1 MKRILSLLSVFMM
14 CCVMW
19 AGSQTIPTL
28 STESEYHYYA
38 IKNTRTHKYLYWN
51 NNSDFIRQD
60 ASRNFDSFFYFTAG
74 DNAATAEGVTSIK
87 IHNLTTNAL
96 MANFSSW
103 TDAGANWYVKAASY
117 TKNNVTSTGIAF
129 STSEQ
134 FGTNQCWNSRDS
146 ENRIDYYEIDGGSLF
161 EIEEVSE
168 RDIIAFAN
176 NQLKSV
182 VDNYASIV
190 GTPFSCTQASYDALV
205 NTYNQYKDITTINS
219 ESLIAMKAAKSNFLS
234 STPVD
239 VELTDGAFVL
249 LGNKLHTNDYVF
261 ANGDQVGRG
270 TTKDSYKYEWTLKKQ
285 PNGNFKLYNAY
296 TDKYVG
302 SIPTTGGWN
311 SNGDDVLI
319 TMVDADAAQE
329 YTIAAGKQLGYVT
342 FKTTQSGI
350 NANRSYLHMG
360 GSGIVRWTSDADASN
375 FKLITNVSSEEAA
388 WDAALSSKA
397 NMAKNAVGTAIG
409 YYKSTITGYADAF
422 SNATENATK
431 AKAYKQLET
440 ALTTERITP
449 DANKYYTIH
458 NATNTNIYL
467 CEKYDEA
474 GYFENTNAVYAQSL
488 AANNVPSL
496 WQFEPCTISGK
507 TDLYYIKA
515 ANSGKYFSSVYW
527 QTNNNRYLSLVDKSN
542 SECGAYDIFNKDHVN
557 KDNAVTF
564 VYYKDD
570 ARSDRGTV
578 RIENDH
584 TEGKLHS
591 WNESVTGN
599 NFIINEVT
607 EIPVTISSAG
617 VATLN
622 LPFAVTISEGVKAYT
637 GTKNNNEITLSEIT
651 GTIPAN
657 TPVIIEGEGK
667 VHQFAIAYGNTETND
682 ATGLKG
688 TLSPVTIADNA
699 TAYVLKNGGQGIGLY
714 KIDSTSD
721 RTIGA
726 NKAYATSDANDVSAP
741 QMLSFNFGNVTGITA
756 IQGQK
761 GENNTYYDLNG
772 RRVLYPVHGIFVK
785 GNGQKVYIR

>member
-14 CCVMW
+14 CCAMW

-38 IKNTRTHKYLYWN
+38 IKNTRSNNYLYWSAN
-51 NNSDFIRQD
+51 NVRIQQNSSLPSTIGY
-60 ASRNFDSFFYFTAG
+60 FYFTAG
-74 DNAATAEGVTSIK
+74 STAATTDGVTSIK
-87 IHNLTTNAL
+87 IHNLGTSML
-96 MANFSSW
+96 MADFASW
-103 TDAGANWYVKAASY
+103 TEGGANWYVKAASY
-117 TKNNVTSTGIAF
+117 TEKNVTSTGIAF
-129 STSEQ
+129 ATHEQ
-134 FGTNQCWNSRDS
+134 FGENQCWNNYQNAGK
-146 ENRIDYYEIDGGSLF
+146 EIAPYKIDAGSLF
-161 EIEEVSE
+161 EVEAISNSQILSE
-168 RDIIAFAN
+168 IKGLID
-176 NQLKSV
+176 K
-182 VDNYASIV
+182 YASYI
-190 GTPFSCTQASYDALV
+190 GQPLGCTQENYDAL
-205 NTYNQYKDITTINS
+205 NEIYNKYKDATSITPSDYNAIQTAKTTFMYNAGLADGTIV
-219 ESLIAMKAAKSNFLS
+219 I
-234 STPVD
+234 
-239 VELTDGAFVL
+239 
-249 LGNKLHTNDYVF
+249 LGNLKHTNDYVYT
-261 ANGDQVGRG
+261 NGTQVNRG
-270 TTKDSYKYEWTLKKQ
+270 KAKNSYSYEWTLKKQ
-285 PNGNFKLYNAY
+285 ANGSFKLYNAY

-302 SIPTTGGWN
+302 PIPTTGGWAG
-311 SNGDDVLI
+311 NGDDVLI
-319 TMVDADAAQE
+319 SMVDADAAQD
-329 YTIAAGKQLGYVT
+329 YMLLVGNQSGYAT
-342 FKTTQSGI
+342 FKTTQTVI
-350 NANRSYLHMG
+350 AEDRSYLHMG
-360 GSGIVRWTSDADASN
+360 GTGIVRWSGTVDPSN
-375 FKLITNVSSEEAA
+375 FKIITDVSSEEAA
-388 WDAALSSKA
+388 WDAALLNKVH
-397 NMAKNAVGTAIG
+397 VGTAIG
-409 YYKSTITGYADAF
+409 YHKSTISTFTNALK
-422 SNATENATK
+422 NATDKDNATK
-431 AKAYKQLET
+431 LNAYKQLES
-440 ALTTERITP
+440 ALTTERVTP

-496 WQFEPCTISGK
+496 WQFEPCTVSGK

-515 ANSGKYFSSVYW
+515 ANSGNYFSREQWVG
-527 QTNNNRYLSLVDKSN
+527 NNNELYLSIVGKSDSN
-542 SECGAYDIFNKDHVN
+542 LGAYDIFDKQHVN
-557 KDNAVTF
+557 KENAVTF
-564 VYYKDD
+564 VYYTND
-570 ARSDRGTV
+570 ARSDRGTI
-578 RIENDH
+578 RIANDN
-584 TEGKLHS
+584 EGKLNS
-591 WNESVTGN
+591 YNEAATGN

-607 EIPVTISSAG
+607 DIPVTISSAG

-622 LPFAVTISEGVKAYT
+622 LPFAVTIPEGVKAYT

-761 GENNTYYDLNG
+761 SESNTYYDLNG
-772 RRVLYPVHGIFVK
+772 RRVLYPIHGIFVK
-785 GNGQKVYIR
+785 GNGQKVYIK

>member
-38 IKNTRTHKYLYWN
+38 IKNMRTQKYLYWN

-60 ASRNFDSFFYFTAG
+60 DSRNFDSFFYFTAG
-74 DNAATAEGVTSIK
+74 DNAATTEGVTSIK

-103 TDAGANWYVKAASY
+103 TETGANWYVKAASY
-117 TKNNVTSTGIAF
+117 RQNNATLTGIAF
-129 STSEQ
+129 SISEQ
-134 FGTNQCWNSRDS
+134 FGQCWNSYD
-146 ENRIDYYEIDGGSLF
+146 NDKKIDTWGINDGSLF

-205 NTYNQYKDITTINS
+205 NTYNQYRGITTINS

-249 LGNKLHTNDYVF
+249 LGNKLHTNDYVL
-261 ANGDQVGRG
+261 ANGNQVGRG

-311 SNGDDVLI
+311 HNGDDVVI
-319 TMVDADAAQE
+319 TMVDADAAQD

-375 FKLITNVSSEEAA
+375 FKLIIVSNEEAA
-388 WDAALSSKA
+388 WNAALLNKVH
-397 NMAKNAVGTAIG
+397 VGTAIG
-409 YYKSTITGYADAF
+409 YHKSTISTFTDAF
-422 SNATENATK
+422 KNATDNATDNATK
-431 AKAYKQLET
+431 VKAYKQFET

-507 TDLYYIKA
+507 TDLYYIKT

-527 QTNNNRYLSLVDKSN
+527 QEGNNRYLSLVDKSN
-542 SECGAYDIFNKDHVN
+542 SECGAYDIFNKEHVN

-564 VYYKDD
+564 VYYKNN
-570 ARSDRGTV
+570 DRTDQGTV
-578 RIENDH
+578 RIENDQ
-584 TEGKLHS
+584 TKGKLHS

-622 LPFAVTISEGVKAYT
+622 LPFAVTIPEGVKAYT

-667 VHQFAIAYGNTETND
+667 VHQFAIAYDNTETNE

-688 TLSPVTIADNA
+688 TLAPVTIADDA

-741 QMLSFNFGNVTGITA
+741 QMLSFNFGNVTGIDT

-785 GNGQKVYIR
+785 GNGQKVYIK

>member
-14 CCVMW
+14 CCAMW

-28 STESEYHYYA
+28 STGSEYHYYV
-38 IKNTRTHKYLYWN
+38 IKNTRTNEYLYWN

-103 TDAGANWYVKAASY
+103 TDTGANWYVKAASY
-117 TKNNVTSTGIAF
+117 TEKNVTSTGIAF
-129 STSEQ
+129 SQNEQ
-134 FGTNQCWNSRDS
+134 FVNKQCWNSYDS
-146 ENRIDYYEIDGGSLF
+146 EHKIGNWDLDGGCLF

-168 RDIIAFAN
+168 RDIIEIAN

-182 VDNYASIV
+182 IDSYASIV
-190 GTPFSCTQASYDALV
+190 GKPFSCTQASYDALV
-205 NTYNQYKDITTINS
+205 NTYNQYKNITTINS

-249 LGNKLHTNDYVF
+249 LGNKLHTNDYVL
-261 ANGDQVGRG
+261 ANGNQVARG

-302 SIPTTGGWN
+302 SIPTTGG
-311 SNGDDVLI
+311 SYHNGDDVAI

-360 GSGIVRWTSDADASN
+360 APGIVRWTSDADASN
-375 FKLITNVSSEEAA
+375 FKLIIVSNEEAA
-388 WDAALSSKA
+388 WDAALLNKVH
-397 NMAKNAVGTAIG
+397 VGTAIG
-409 YYKSTITGYADAF
+409 YHKSTISTFTNALN
-422 SNATENATK
+422 NATDNATK
-431 AKAYKQLET
+431 VKAYKRLET

-564 VYYKDD
+564 VNYRNDN
-570 ARSDRGTV
+570 RTDRGTV
-578 RIENDH
+578 RIENGH

-622 LPFAVTISEGVKAYT
+622 LPFAVTIPEGVKAYT

-688 TLSPVTIADNA
+688 TLTPVTIADDA

-726 NKAYATSDANDVSAP
+726 NKAYATSDATDTSAP
-741 QMLSFNFGNVTGITA
+741 QMLSFNFGNVTGIDT
-756 IQGQK
+756 IQNQK
-761 GENNTYYDLNG
+761 SESNTYYDLNG

-785 GNGQKVYIR
+785 ANGQKVYIR

>member
-38 IKNTRTHKYLYWN
+38 IKNMRTQKYLYWN

-60 ASRNFDSFFYFTAG
+60 DSRNFDSFFYFTAG
-74 DNAATAEGVTSIK
+74 DNAATTEGVTSIK

-96 MANFSSW
+96 MASFNSW
-103 TDAGANWYVKAASY
+103 TNAGTNWYVKAASY
-117 TKNNVTSTGIAF
+117 RQNNATLTGIAF
-129 STSEQ
+129 SISEQ
-134 FGTNQCWNSRDS
+134 FGQCWNSYD
-146 ENRIDYYEIDGGSLF
+146 NDKKIDTWGINDGSLF

-205 NTYNQYKDITTINS
+205 NTYNQYRGITTINS

-249 LGNKLHTNDYVF
+249 LGNKLHTNDYVL
-261 ANGDQVGRG
+261 ANGNQVGRG

-311 SNGDDVLI
+311 HNGDDVVI
-319 TMVDADAAQE
+319 TMVDADAAQD

-375 FKLITNVSSEEAA
+375 FKLIIVSNEEAA
-388 WDAALSSKA
+388 WNAALLNKVH
-397 NMAKNAVGTAIG
+397 VGTAIG
-409 YYKSTITGYADAF
+409 YHKSTISTFTDAF
-422 SNATENATK
+422 KNATDNATDNATK
-431 AKAYKQLET
+431 ARAYQQLES

-527 QTNNNRYLSLVDKSN
+527 QEGNNRYLSLVDKSN
-542 SECGAYDIFNKDHVN
+542 SECGAYDIFDKTHVN

-564 VYYKDD
+564 VYYKDG

-578 RIENDH
+578 RIEEDR
-584 TEGKLHS
+584 TEGKLNS
-591 WNESVTGN
+591 WNEAVIGN

-607 EIPVTISSAG
+607 EIPVTISGAG

-622 LPFAVTISEGVKAYT
+622 LPFAVTIPEGVKAYT

-667 VHQFAIAYGNTETND
+667 MHQFAIAYGNTETND

-688 TLSPVTIADNA
+688 TLSPITIADDA

-741 QMLSFNFGNVTGITA
+741 QMLSFNFGNVTGIDT

-785 GNGQKVYIR
+785 GNGQKVYIK

>member
-38 IKNTRTHKYLYWN
+38 IKNTRTQKYLYWN

-60 ASRNFDSFFYFTAG
+60 DSRNFDSFFYFTAG
-74 DNAATAEGVTSIK
+74 DNAATTEGVTSIK

-103 TDAGANWYVKAASY
+103 TETGANWYVKAASY

-129 STSEQ
+129 SISEQ
-134 FGTNQCWNSRDS
+134 FGQCWNSYDS
-146 ENRIDYYEIDGGSLF
+146 DKKIDTWGIDDGSLF

-176 NQLKSV
+176 NQLKPI
-182 VDNYASIV
+182 VDSYASMV
-190 GTPFSCTQASYDALV
+190 GNPFSCTQASYDALV
-205 NTYNQYKDITTINS
+205 NTYKQYKDITTINS

-234 STPVD
+234 STPV
-239 VELTDGAFVL
+239 ELTDGTIVI
-249 LGNKLHTNDYVF
+249 LGNLQHTNDYVL
-261 ANGDQVGRG
+261 ANGNQVGLG

-285 PNGNFKLYNAY
+285 PNGSFKLYNAY

-302 SIPTTGGWN
+302 SLPTTGGW
-311 SNGDDVLI
+311 SGQGYDIVI
-319 TMVDADAAQE
+319 TMVDADAAQD
-329 YTIAAGKQLGYVT
+329 YTIAAGKKFGYVT
-342 FKTTQSGI
+342 FKSTQSGI
-350 NANRSYLHMG
+350 NADRSYLHMG

-375 FKLITNVSSEEAA
+375 FTLITNVSSEEAA

-409 YYKSTITGYADAF
+409 DFKSTITAYVNAF
-422 SNATENATK
+422 SNATENAAK

-440 ALTTERITP
+440 ALTTERVTP

-458 NATNTNIYL
+458 NATNTGIYL

-527 QTNNNRYLSLVDKSN
+527 QEGNNRYLSLVDKSN
-542 SECGAYDIFNKDHVN
+542 SECGAYDIFDKTHVN

-578 RIENDH
+578 RIENNQ

-622 LPFAVTISEGVKAYT
+622 LPFAVTIPEGVKAYT

-667 VHQFAIAYGNTETND
+667 VHQFAIAYDNTETND

-688 TLSPVTIADNA
+688 TLTPVTIADDA

-726 NKAYATSDANDVSAP
+726 NKAYATSDAADNAP
-741 QMLSFNFGNVTGITA
+741 QMLSFNFGNVTGIDS
-756 IQGQK
+756 IQNQK
-761 GENNTYYDLNG
+761 SESNTYYDLNG

-785 GNGQKVYIR
+785 ANGQKVYIK

>member
-14 CCVMW
+14 CCAMW

-38 IKNTRTHKYLYWN
+38 IKNTRSNNYLYWSAN
-51 NNSDFIRQD
+51 NVRIQQNSSLPSTIGY
-60 ASRNFDSFFYFTAG
+60 FYFTAG
-74 DNAATAEGVTSIK
+74 STAATTDGVTSIK
-87 IHNLTTNAL
+87 IHNLGTSML
-96 MANFSSW
+96 MADFASW
-103 TDAGANWYVKAASY
+103 TEGGANWYVKAASY
-117 TKNNVTSTGIAF
+117 TEKNVTSTGIAF
-129 STSEQ
+129 ATHEQ
-134 FGTNQCWNSRDS
+134 FGENQCWNNYQNAGK
-146 ENRIDYYEIDGGSLF
+146 EIAPYKIDAGSLF
-161 EIEEVSE
+161 EVEAISNSQILSE
-168 RDIIAFAN
+168 IKGLID
-176 NQLKSV
+176 K
-182 VDNYASIV
+182 YASYI
-190 GTPFSCTQASYDALV
+190 GQPLGCTQENYDAL
-205 NTYNQYKDITTINS
+205 NEIYNKYKDATSITPSDYNAIQTAKTTFMYNAGLADGTIV
-219 ESLIAMKAAKSNFLS
+219 I
-234 STPVD
+234 
-239 VELTDGAFVL
+239 
-249 LGNKLHTNDYVF
+249 LGNLKHTNDYVYT
-261 ANGDQVGRG
+261 NGTQVNRG
-270 TTKDSYKYEWTLKKQ
+270 KAKNSYSYEWTLKKQ
-285 PNGNFKLYNAY
+285 ANGSFKLYNAY

-302 SIPTTGGWN
+302 PIPTTGGWAG
-311 SNGDDVLI
+311 NGDDVLI
-319 TMVDADAAQE
+319 SMVDADAAQD
-329 YTIAAGKQLGYVT
+329 YMLLVGNQSGYAT
-342 FKTTQSGI
+342 FKTTQTVI
-350 NANRSYLHMG
+350 AEDRSYLHMG
-360 GSGIVRWTSDADASN
+360 GTGIVRWSGTVDPSN
-375 FKLITNVSSEEAA
+375 FKIITDVSSEEAA
-388 WDAALSSKA
+388 WDAALLNKVH
-397 NMAKNAVGTAIG
+397 VGTAIG
-409 YYKSTITGYADAF
+409 YHKSTISTFTNALK
-422 SNATENATK
+422 NATDKDNATK
-431 AKAYKQLET
+431 LNAYKQLES
-440 ALTTERITP
+440 ALTTERVTP

-496 WQFEPCTISGK
+496 WQFEPCTVSGK

-515 ANSGKYFSSVYW
+515 ANSGNYFSREQWVG
-527 QTNNNRYLSLVDKSN
+527 NNNELYLSIVGKSDSN
-542 SECGAYDIFNKDHVN
+542 LGAYDIFDKQHVN
-557 KDNAVTF
+557 KENAVTF
-564 VYYKDD
+564 VYYTND
-570 ARSDRGTV
+570 ARSDRGTI
-578 RIENDH
+578 RIANDN
-584 TEGKLHS
+584 EGKLNS
-591 WNESVTGN
+591 YNEAATGN

-607 EIPVTISSAG
+607 DIPVTISSAG

-622 LPFAVTISEGVKAYT
+622 LPFAVTIPEGVKAYT

-688 TLSPVTIADNA
+688 TLSPITIANDA

-726 NKAYATSDANDVSAP
+726 NKAYATTDASDGNAP

-785 GNGQKVYIR
+785 GNGQKVYIK

>member
-14 CCVMW
+14 CCAMW

-38 IKNTRTHKYLYWN
+38 IKNTRSNKYLYWSAN
-51 NNSDFIRQD
+51 NVRIKQNS
-60 ASRNFDSFFYFTAG
+60 SLPSTVGYFYFTAG
-74 DNAATAEGVTSIK
+74 STAATTDGVTSIK
-87 IHNLTTNAL
+87 IHNLGTSML
-96 MANFSSW
+96 MANFESW
-103 TDAGANWYVKAASY
+103 TEGGANWYVKTASY
-117 TKNNVTSTGIAF
+117 TEKNETSTGIAF
-129 STSEQ
+129 ATHEQ
-134 FGTNQCWNSRDS
+134 FGENQCWNNYQNAGK
-146 ENRIDYYEIDGGSLF
+146 EIAPYKIDAGSLF
-161 EIEEVSE
+161 EVEAISISQMLSE
-168 RDIIAFAN
+168 IKGLID
-176 NQLKSV
+176 K
-182 VDNYASIV
+182 YASYI
-190 GTPFSCTQASYDALV
+190 GKPLGCTQEDYNAL
-205 NTYNQYKDITTINS
+205 TKIYNKYKDATSITPSDYNAIQTAKTTFINNAGLADGTIV
-219 ESLIAMKAAKSNFLS
+219 I
-234 STPVD
+234 
-239 VELTDGAFVL
+239 
-249 LGNKLHTNDYVF
+249 LGNLEHTNDYVYT
-261 ANGDQVGRG
+261 NGTEVNRG
-270 TTKDSYKYEWTLKKQ
+270 TAKNSYSYEWTLKKQ
-285 PNGNFKLYNAY
+285 ANGSFKLYNAY

-302 SIPTTGGWN
+302 PIPTTGGWN
-311 SNGDDVLI
+311 HNGDDVLI
-319 TMVDADAAQE
+319 TMVDADAAQD
-329 YTIAAGKQLGYVT
+329 YMLLVGNQSGYAT
-342 FKTTQSGI
+342 FKTTQTGI
-350 NANRSYLHMG
+350 AEDRSYLHMS
-360 GSGIVRWTSDADASN
+360 GSGIVRWSGTVDPSN
-375 FKLITNVSSEEAA
+375 FKIITDVSSEEAA
-388 WDAALSSKA
+388 WDAALLNKIH
-397 NMAKNAVGTAIG
+397 VGTAIG
-409 YYKSTITGYADAF
+409 YHKSTISTFADAF
-422 SNATENATK
+422 KNATDNATDNATK
-431 AKAYKQLET
+431 VNAYKQFET
-440 ALTTERITP
+440 ALTTERVTP

-527 QTNNNRYLSLVDKSN
+527 QEGNNRYLSLVDKSN
-542 SECGAYDIFNKDHVN
+542 SECGAYDIFDKTHVN

-578 RIENDH
+578 KIEEDR
-584 TEGKLHS
+584 TEGKLNS
-591 WNESVTGN
+591 WNEAVIGN

-607 EIPVTISSAG
+607 EIPVTISGAG

-622 LPFAVTISEGVKAYT
+622 LPFAVTIPEGVKAYT

-688 TLSPVTIADNA
+688 TLSPITIANDA

-726 NKAYATSDANDVSAP
+726 NKAYATSDAADNAP
-741 QMLSFNFGNVTGITA
+741 QMLSFNFGNVTGIDS
-756 IQGQK
+756 IQNQK
-761 GENNTYYDLNG
+761 SESNTYYDLNG

-785 GNGQKVYIR
+785 GNGQKVYIK

>member
-28 STESEYHYYA
+28 STRSEYHYYA
-38 IKNTRTHKYLYWN
+38 IKNTRTNKYLYWN

-60 ASRNFDSFFYFTAG
+60 ASRNFDCFFYFTAG

-117 TKNNVTSTGIAF
+117 TNPKNNVTSTGIAF

-134 FGTNQCWNSRDS
+134 FGDNQCWNSYDS
-146 ENRIDYYEIDGGSLF
+146 DNKIGFWSIDDGSLF

-168 RDIIAFAN
+168 RDIIEFAN
-176 NQLKSV
+176 NQLKPI
-182 VDNYASIV
+182 VDSYASMV
-190 GTPFSCTQASYDALV
+190 GNPFSCTQASYDALV
-205 NTYNQYKDITTINS
+205 NTYKQYKDITTINS

-249 LGNKLHTNDYVF
+249 LGNKLYTNDYVL
-261 ANGDQVGRG
+261 ANGDQVGHG

-285 PNGNFKLYNAY
+285 SNGNFKLYNAY

-311 SNGDDVLI
+311 HNGDDVAI
-319 TMVDADAAQE
+319 AMVDADAAQE

-360 GSGIVRWTSDADASN
+360 TPGIVRWRSDADASN
-375 FKLITNVSSEEAA
+375 FTLIIVSNEEAA
-388 WDAALSSKA
+388 WDAALLNKVH
-397 NMAKNAVGTAIG
+397 VGTAIG
-409 YYKSTITGYADAF
+409 YHKSTISTFADAF
-422 SNATENATK
+422 KNATDNATK
-431 AKAYKQLET
+431 VKAYKQLET

-458 NATNTNIYL
+458 NATNTGIYL

-488 AANNVPSL
+488 ATNNVPSL

-527 QTNNNRYLSLVDKSN
+527 QEGNNRYLSLVDKSN
-542 SECGAYDIFNKDHVN
+542 SECGAYDIFDKTHVN

-578 RIENDH
+578 RIENNQ

-622 LPFAVTISEGVKAYT
+622 LPFAVTIPEGVKAYT

-688 TLSPVTIADNA
+688 TLSPITIADDA

-726 NKAYATSDANDVSAP
+726 NKAYATTDASDGNAP

-785 GNGQKVYIR
+785 GNGQKVYIK

>member
-14 CCVMW
+14 CCAMW

-28 STESEYHYYA
+28 STGSEYHYYA
-38 IKNTRTHKYLYWN
+38 IKNTRSNKYLYWSAN
-51 NNSDFIRQD
+51 NVRIQQNS
-60 ASRNFDSFFYFTAG
+60 SLPSTVGYFYFTAG
-74 DNAATAEGVTSIK
+74 NTAATTDGVTSIK
-87 IHNLTTNAL
+87 IHNLGTSML
-96 MANFSSW
+96 MANFESW
-103 TDAGANWYVKAASY
+103 TEGGANWYVKAANY
-117 TKNNVTSTGIAF
+117 TEKNVTSTGIAF
-129 STSEQ
+129 ATHEQ
-134 FGTNQCWNSRDS
+134 FGENQCWNNYQNAGK
-146 ENRIDYYEIDGGSLF
+146 EIAPYKIDAGSLF
-161 EIEEVSE
+161 EVEAISNSQILSE
-168 RDIIAFAN
+168 IKGLID
-176 NQLKSV
+176 K
-182 VDNYASIV
+182 YASYI
-190 GTPFSCTQASYDALV
+190 GQPLGCTQESYNA
-205 NTYNQYKDITTINS
+205 
-219 ESLIAMKAAKSNFLS
+219 
-234 STPVD
+234 
-239 VELTDGAFVL
+239 LTDIYNKYKNATSITPSDYNAIQTAKNTFMYNAGLADGTIVI
-249 LGNKLHTNDYVF
+249 LGNLLHTNDYVYT
-261 ANGDQVGRG
+261 NGTQVNRG

-285 PNGNFKLYNAY
+285 SNGNFKLYNAY

-319 TMVDADAAQE
+319 TMVDADAAQD
-329 YTIAAGKQLGYVT
+329 YTITVGKQLGYVT
-342 FKTTQSGI
+342 FKTTQLGI
-350 NANRSYLHMG
+350 DANRSYLHMG
-360 GSGIVRWTSDADASN
+360 GSGIVRWASDADASN
-375 FKLITNVSSEEAA
+375 FTLITNVSSEEAA
-388 WDAALSSKA
+388 WDAALLDKVHIS
-397 NMAKNAVGTAIG
+397 TAIG
-409 YYKSTITGYADAF
+409 YHKSTISTFTDALN
-422 SNATENATK
+422 NATDNATK
-431 AKAYKQLET
+431 LNAYKQLET
-440 ALTTERITP
+440 ALTTERVTP

-467 CEKYDEA
+467 SEKYDEA

-527 QTNNNRYLSLVDKSN
+527 QEGNNRYLSLVDKSN
-542 SECGAYDIFNKDHVN
+542 SECGVYDIFNKKHVN

-578 RIENDH
+578 RIEEDR

-591 WNESVTGN
+591 WNATVTGN

-622 LPFAVTISEGVKAYT
+622 LPFAVTIPEGVKAYT

-688 TLSPVTIADNA
+688 TLTPVTIADDA

-721 RTIGA
+721 RTISA
-726 NKAYATSDANDVSAP
+726 NKAYATSDATDTSAP
-741 QMLSFNFGNVTGITA
+741 QMLSFNFGNVTGIDS
-756 IQGQK
+756 IQNQK
-761 GENNTYYDLNG
+761 SESNTYYDLNG